1 VLKKK
6 SFFCY
11 NQYLNFY
18 Y

>member
-1 VLKKK
+1 VLKKL